1 MSEQHCVY
9 RYRNVFRRPCTS
21 RYGFNCHFNTNKHAD
36 TLQSSFTA
44 NYMLHLRW
52 NDTRLAWNANRLEV
66 TVVETESIWYPR
78 LAQYSNMGLD
88 EIYFTEGIGRMIQV
102 FSDGTVY
109 WQLSSSSIGARGI
122 VICFIS
128 IIFILF
134 RKIAFMLTVH

>member
-1 MSEQHCVY
+1 
-9 RYRNVFRRPCTS
+9 
-21 RYGFNCHFNTNKHAD
+21 
-36 TLQSSFTA
+36 
-44 NYMLHLRW
+44 MLHLRW

-109 WQLSSSSIGARGI
+109 WQLSSSSVGARGI
-122 VICFIS
+122 VKFFIYKNFD
-128 IIFILF
+128 FILQNNLHAYGSLNYF
-134 RKIAFMLTVH
+134 FLIAEFHC